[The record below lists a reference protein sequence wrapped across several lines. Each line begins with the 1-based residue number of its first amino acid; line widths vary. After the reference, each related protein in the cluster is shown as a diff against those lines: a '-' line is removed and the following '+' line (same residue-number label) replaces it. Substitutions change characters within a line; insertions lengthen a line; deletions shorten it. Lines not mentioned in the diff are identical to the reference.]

1 MADTRL
7 KIAVFI
13 DFDNIEIG
21 VKSTLGVQFDIGVVL
36 EALRERGD
44 VVSKI
49 AYGDWTRAGDY
60 SRSLTQHATKLV
72 QRNLTPGGDKN
83 GADINLALDAL
94 EMAFTHGHINA
105 YVIVGGDSDFI
116 TLVEKL
122 KQYDKQIFV
131 VGGRAFTSLVMQRN
145 CHEFIAYEN
154 LVAPRRSA
162 DRGRHSGPVPSQAS
176 IEQAVPLVRRALKV
190 LTDREVSPQL
200 GLLKSTLL
208 QLDSTFSE
216 RTYGAGS
223 FRDFAQ
229 KLASAGHVVLRES
242 GRNVLVE
249 LAEGSNGSEEGR
261 APQQAPPH
269 PTSHR
274 RQEDQV
280 APQEAAPSNGSGAE
294 PRTADGIREVRRLFQ
309 SAQNAPRWPMYVRQA
324 KQFLRNV
331 DASFDER
338 KFGFASLVD
347 LLRACQ
353 REGLFRIERD
363 RQGVMRLFPG
373 TIMQATEAAGAAAEE
388 DDNRGN
394 IADEPA
400 TVEAASPD
408 WTTPEPSAEAEVVEG
423 DVVQEM
429 NSPAAV
435 VDIEDMPQATEAHAP
450 AGRSARGGRGRGRG
464 RARPQGSESPQGQ
477 SAQAADGRPAE
488 RRASRKEGAVP
499 KARKAAPK
507 PRAPRTRARKETP
520 VA

>member
-1 MADTRL
+1 
-7 KIAVFI
+7 
-13 DFDNIEIG
+13 
-21 VKSTLGVQFDIGVVL
+21 
-36 EALRERGD
+36 
-44 VVSKI
+44 
-49 AYGDWTRAGDY
+49 
-60 SRSLTQHATKLV
+60 
-72 QRNLTPGGDKN
+72 
-83 GADINLALDAL
+83 
-94 EMAFTHGHINA
+94 
-105 YVIVGGDSDFI
+105 
-116 TLVEKL
+116 
-122 KQYDKQIFV
+122 
-131 VGGRAFTSLVMQRN
+131 
-145 CHEFIAYEN
+145 
-154 LVAPRRSA
+154 
-162 DRGRHSGPVPSQAS
+162 
-176 IEQAVPLVRRALKV
+176 V

-229 KLASAGHVVLRES
+229 KLAAAGHVVLREA

-249 LAEGSNGSEEGR
+249 LAEGSNGSEESR
-261 APQQAPPH
+261 APQRQPQPVAD
-269 PTSHR
+269 R
-274 RQEDQV
+274 RHEDHV

-309 SAQNAPRWPMYVRQA
+309 SAQNVPRWPMYIRQA

-373 TIMQATEAAGAAAEE
+373 TIMQATEPAEAQ

-394 IADEPA
+394 VAEP
-400 TVEAASPD
+400 TTEEVSSPQ
-408 WTTPEPSAEAEVVEG
+408 WTAPEPSAEAEVVDG

-429 NSPAAV
+429 NTPAAV
-435 VDIEDMPQATEAHAP
+435 VDVEGAPQVAEAHVP

-464 RARPQGSESPQGQ
+464 RARPQDGDSAQGV
-477 SAQAADGRPAE
+477 SAQAGDARTAE
-488 RRASRKEGAVP
+488 RRASRKEGSAP

-507 PRAPRTRARKETP
+507 PRAARPRARKETP